1 MDGINEGIRLF
12 NLARSKCPTSKVVS
26 GGYSQG
32 AALITGSV
40 RRLAAASKTNLAG
53 VVMFGNTRQ
62 DEENGKIPNYPNER
76 VLSICAADDGV
87 CDGGLDV
94 TVGETPHF
102 LRDFILIAY
111 CVS

>member
-12 NLARSKCPTSKVVS
+12 NLARSKCPNSKVVA

-40 RRLAAASKTNLAG
+40 RRLPAASKTNLAG
-53 VVMFGNTRQ
+53 VVMYGNTRQ
-62 DEENGKIPNYPNER
+62 DEENGKIPNYPFER

-94 TVGETPHF
+94 TAGE
-102 LRDFILIAY
+102 
-111 CVS
+111 